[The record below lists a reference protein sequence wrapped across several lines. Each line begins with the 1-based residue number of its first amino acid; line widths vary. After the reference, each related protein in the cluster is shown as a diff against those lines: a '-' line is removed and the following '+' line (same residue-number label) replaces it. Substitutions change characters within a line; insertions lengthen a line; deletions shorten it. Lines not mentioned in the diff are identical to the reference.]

1 MGIVPLRSCTMNK
14 LEATLTIVI
23 FALVLALIGACSYIS
38 DLHTEN
44 TKQRIE
50 LFKACV
56 EDFGPRNCTFW
67 SRNPILNWIGFIFY
81 HYVGDVGISPLS
93 EFYHGK

>member
-1 MGIVPLRSCTMNK
+1 MNK

-56 EDFGPRNCTFW
+56 EDFGPRNCTF
-67 SRNPILNWIGFIFY
+67 
-81 HYVGDVGISPLS
+81 
-93 EFYHGK
+93 